1 MAEQQNEA
9 HRTPMNENPVPP
21 PVPDAMLSAGS
32 GAPEQMFPLVVPVA
46 QAPASDAMRTGG
58 RRGRVPGWLVS
69 FSLHLLVLV
78 GLAAVAIDPP
88 PMPIPVIMLEQ
99 EPEEPEPEL
108 VIEPEELAVSE
119 EEFEDI
125 GALSEAGASI
135 AEAVSP
141 ALAEL

>member
-1 MAEQQNEA
+1 M
-9 HRTPMNENPVPP
+9 
-21 PVPDAMLSAGS
+21 
-32 GAPEQMFPLVVPVA
+32 
-46 QAPASDAMRTGG
+46 
-58 RRGRVPGWLVS
+58 S

-78 GLAAVAIDPP
+78 GLASVAIDPP
-88 PMPIPVIMLEQ
+88 PMPVPAIMLEQ

-141 ALAEL
+141 ALAELSVVPLRPDSMVETKVRVEPVSFEAMGPNQVDQLI